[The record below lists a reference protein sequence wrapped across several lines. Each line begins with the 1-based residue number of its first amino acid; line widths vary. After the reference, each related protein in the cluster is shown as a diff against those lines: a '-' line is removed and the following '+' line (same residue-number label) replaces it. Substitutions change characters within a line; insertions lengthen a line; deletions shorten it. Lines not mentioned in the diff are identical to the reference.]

1 VRHRQWAAH
10 WRYSR
15 AVPFARCRGT
25 NLPGLNG
32 RNALMLCSVGGVLHS
47 PSATHLPRRS
57 YPGALGLNAPGYFVR
72 LTLTPCRW
80 ERDLL
85 SMSCE
90 MRASIPLPASRV
102 DPGPI
107 DAASWDRGFDSVI
120 RRRQAVTSDMSL
132 SNGAPCLCAPRSYC
146 HSPRHDRRRNQP
158 GADCRRLGDPR
169 DANRSG
175 NASRGATAHVAL
187 ADSLALPL
195 EIILRDEGRG
205 GHPPA

>member
-1 VRHRQWAAH
+1 MRHRQWAAH

-132 SNGAPCLCAPRSYC
+132 SNGAPCLCVPG
-146 HSPRHDRRRNQP
+146 PIVIRRDTIVEGTSQGPIAGDLAIHEMRIDP
-158 GADCRRLGDPR
+158 ATLLGGRRP
-169 DANRSG
+169 
-175 NASRGATAHVAL
+175 T
-187 ADSLALPL
+187 LP
-195 EIILRDEGRG
+195 
-205 GHPPA
+205 

>member
-1 VRHRQWAAH
+1 VRRGQWAAH

-47 PSATHLPRRS
+47 PSATHLPRRT
-57 YPGALGLNAPGYFVR
+57 YLGALGLNAPGYFVR

-90 MRASIPLPASRV
+90 MRASIPLPASRA

-107 DAASWDRGFDSVI
+107 
-120 RRRQAVTSDMSL
+120 RRRIMGPGFRFCESPSSGRHVDMSL
-132 SNGAPCLCAPRSYC
+132 SNGAPRLCVPGPVRPPRRGPGLLPGHC
-146 HSPRHDRRRNQP
+146 GSPATSPYVKPSRPLPKSESQC
-158 GADCRRLGDPR
+158 ATSLSCCRRG
-169 DANRSG
+169 ANG
-175 NASRGATAHVAL
+175 T
-187 ADSLALPL
+187 
-195 EIILRDEGRG
+195 G
-205 GHPPA
+205 GLVSTTVS